1 MNWTTEK
8 PDFKEECVLVTA
20 TKVAGYWEYTS
31 CIIEKVYTDGSW
43 YMGWLTG
50 DGVEYGD
57 LADLTADKYL
67 ILPKHD

>member
-1 MNWTTEK
+1 MEWTTTK

-20 TKVAGYWEYTS
+20 QMVQGHWEYDAW
-31 CIIEKVYTDGSW
+31 IIEKINSDGGS

-50 DGVEYGD
+50 DGEEYGD

-67 ILPKHD
+67 ILPKH